1 MPRIIFISPH
11 FKSGHS
17 SAAHL
22 SYLVHYIATREGV
35 ASVAD
40 ADRLKPATE
49 KQEQMIRQLVRDF
62 PSAKKRFEYEDL
74 SRLMNWP
81 MRCRYV

>member
-22 SYLVHYIATREGV
+22 SYLVRYIATREGV
-35 ASVAD
+35 APVAD
-40 ADRLKPATE
+40 SDRLKPATE
-49 KQEQMIRQLVRDF
+49 NRHK
-62 PSAKKRFEYEDL
+62 
-74 SRLMNWP
+74 
-81 MRCRYV
+81 